1 MENSMTIPTQAGI
14 RQRGASLLEAL
25 IGILIFSIGILALVG
40 MQALAIKHMADAK
53 YRSDAAYFANEII
66 GQMWVNRGA
75 NGANLVNYAY
85 GGSGTPPAVIDGWVT
100 SIQNGLPGVTAVSN
114 RPIITVAGTTV
125 TVTVRWQL
133 PGGADVHRHVTMAYI
148 NSNT

>member
-1 MENSMTIPTQAGI
+1 MEKTMSITMKSNTG
-14 RQRGASLLEAL
+14 QRGATLLEAL

-40 MQALAIKHMADAK
+40 MQALAIKHMSHAK

-66 GQMWVNRGA
+66 GQMWVNRTSLGA
-75 NGANLVNYAY
+75 TYAY
-85 GGSGTPPAVIDGWVT
+85 AGTGAPPAAIDSWVT
-100 SIQNGLPGVTAVSN
+100 SIQNGLPGVTAAAN

-133 PGGADVHRHVTMAYI
+133 PGGADVHSHTTMAYI
-148 NSNT
+148 NG